1 MDILNELSKAFD
13 GGTIKDACITDEQ
26 AIISHYGL
34 KNQIKK
40 FNEESFEL
48 CQALITHLCGV
59 GFSDDV
65 VKDDITTEIADCLV
79 QIEQF
84 IQHCSIDRKELKKEY
99 DAKIARQ
106 LARMLNERREHQN
119 Q

>member
-1 MDILNELSKAFD
+1 MAHDIFKELAIAFD
-13 GGTIKDACITDEQ
+13 GGNLKDACISDEL

-40 FNEESFEL
+40 FNEEASEL
-48 CQALITHLCGV
+48 CQALITHLCGA

-65 VKDDITTEIADCLV
+65 VKDYITTEIADCLV
-79 QIEQF
+79 LIEQL
-84 IQHCSIDRKELKKEY
+84 IQYCKIDRDCLKKEY

-106 LARMLNERREHQN
+106 LARMVNERREQ
-119 Q
+119 